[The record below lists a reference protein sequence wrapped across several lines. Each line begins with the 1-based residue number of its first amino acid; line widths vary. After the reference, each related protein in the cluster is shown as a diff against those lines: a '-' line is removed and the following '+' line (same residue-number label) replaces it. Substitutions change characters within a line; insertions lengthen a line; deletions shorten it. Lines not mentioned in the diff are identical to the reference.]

1 MPRRSHDRRRSG
13 PADRVLDR
21 LAKGAAGGCRATVV
35 EAEGGLV
42 GFVLIA
48 CDPSAACPRCE
59 DARGRMRP
67 WPAPPAN

>member
-42 GFVLIA
+42 RLRL
-48 CDPSAACPRCE
+48 DRLRPQRRLSAL
-59 DARGRMRP
+59 
-67 WPAPPAN
+67 